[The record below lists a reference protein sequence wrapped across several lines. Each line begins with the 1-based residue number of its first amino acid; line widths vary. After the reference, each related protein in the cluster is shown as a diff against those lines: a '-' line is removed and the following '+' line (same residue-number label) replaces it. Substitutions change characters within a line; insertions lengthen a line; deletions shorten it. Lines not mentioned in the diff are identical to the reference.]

1 MGTLVGTA
9 VSTAAWVGGSG
20 VGVRSTVIEQA
31 IVPSRSEPRIK
42 RKAVRFIVPP
52 ILSIIIISDLPIE
65 QEPHG

>member
-52 ILSIIIISDLPIE
+52 IIVNYNHIRFANRT
-65 QEPHG
+65 GAA